1 MSFIDSLYLTM
12 QLAADSWWVYLF
24 FGLLFGSF
32 LNVVINRIPAGQSI
46 VSPPSACPNCHT
58 QIKWYDN
65 IPVLSWLILRAK
77 CRKCL
82 APISWQYPLV
92 EAVAGTMATLLFL
105 AVGVT
110 PKLLTILPLSY
121 ILLAIAVID
130 WKTYSIPAKMQ
141 YSLLTVALLAI
152 GLNLIYPQTL
162 NISLLESLLG
172 GIAGFGVLWII
183 QIVGRMIYKQ
193 DAMGGGDL
201 WLLAFGGLIIG
212 PFGVFWAFVLGSLLA
227 VVAYMVPAVL
237 KMAAKKREVEEL
249 EKSAAVISNFSAEN
263 PSEDI
268 SLNLLKMQIEF
279 NRKNSEID
287 AIKQKNIELLATKN
301 SNHSALAGFFRFLA
315 VEDEK
320 RAVSVLK
327 LYQSSPDEAAEI
339 QILKENL
346 NSDLLG
352 YGTFEDNFKL
362 LKKYAEQEKLT
373 SLLKLLEEK
382 KALEPESKIPDL
394 QAVLQ
399 KLEDYK
405 ENKLDYLLSVNR
417 LYQYCGYT
425 AEQLVIATKI
435 KELLPALSV
444 QQQNIAF
451 AELSYVYYTDLFYKE
466 YGVEL
471 KNLQANCKKS
481 GDISNAAVLKLYN
494 LVLYRQF
501 FFKQKLA
508 FGPYLAMGILLAF
521 LYGSHISGWY
531 LSLIEQMIK

>member
-1 MSFIDSLYLTM
+1 MNFTESLLLTF
-12 QLAADSWWVYLF
+12 QLAAGSWWVYLI

-46 VSPPSACPNCHT
+46 VSPPSACPNCHA
-58 QIKWYDN
+58 QIKWFDN

-77 CRKCL
+77 CRNCHT
-82 APISWQYPLV
+82 PISWQYPLV

-105 AVGVT
+105 SVGVT
-110 PKLLTILPLSY
+110 PKLLIILPLSY

-162 NISLLESLLG
+162 NISLFNSILG
-172 GIAGFGVLWII
+172 GFAGYGVLWII

-193 DAMGGGDL
+193 EAMGGGDL

-212 PFGVFWAFVLGSLLA
+212 PFGVFWAFVLGSMLA
-227 VVAYMVPAVL
+227 VIAYMVPAVL
-237 KMAAKKREVEEL
+237 KMIAKKREVAEL
-249 EKSAAVISNFSAEN
+249 EKNAVALSHFSAEN
-263 PSEDI
+263 PDDDI
-268 SLNLLKMQIEF
+268 ALNLLKMQIDF
-279 NRKNSEID
+279 NCKNSEID
-287 AIKQKNIELLATKN
+287 AIKQNNIELLTVMN
-301 SNHSALAGFFRFLA
+301 SNHSALTGFFRFLA

-320 RAVSVLK
+320 RAVSALK
-327 LYQSSPDEAAEI
+327 LYQPSQDESAEI
-339 QILKENL
+339 QILKEIL

-362 LKKYAEQEKLT
+362 LKKYAEQEKL
-373 SLLKLLEEK
+373 SGLLKLLEVK
-382 KALEPESKIPDL
+382 KPLEPESKIPDL

-405 ENKLDYLLSVNR
+405 EDKLDYLLTVNR

-435 KELLPALSV
+435 KELLPTLSL
-444 QQQNIAF
+444 QQQNTAF
-451 AELSYVYYTDLFYKE
+451 AELSFVYYTDLYYKE
-466 YGVEL
+466 YGDEL

-481 GDISNAAVLKLYN
+481 GDISNTAILKLFN
-494 LVLYRQF
+494 LVLYRQY

-521 LYGSHISGWY
+521 LYGSQISGWY